1 MRLHEIKKKP
11 HGQPIIY
18 LDMDGVLADFFHE
31 YAKLAGVPENERGRH
46 DYHLI
51 PPVLREPVI
60 NQMIG
65 TDFFYRLPKFA
76 DADRLVTMIVR
87 LFGKYSICSS
97 PLRGDHGNSGEQKT
111 RWIRD
116 YLHPQPE
123 QIIITPHKGR
133 YAKQPDG
140 TPNILIDDRGSNITE
155 WEAAGGIGIKYQA
168 DENGLDTVARG
179 LRRAV
184 EILKGYKEHEP
195 QQLVS
200 KDYGKMIA
208 STKDTNNES

>member
-1 MRLHEIKKKP
+1 MRLHEIQKKP
-11 HGQPIIY
+11 HEQPIVY

-31 YAKLAGVPENERGRH
+31 YAKLAGVPENDRGRH
-46 DYHLI
+46 DYHKI
-51 PPVLREPVI
+51 PPNLREPVI
-60 NQMIG
+60 QQMVG
-65 TDFFYRLPKFA
+65 TDFFYRLPKFTS
-76 DADRLVTMIVR
+76 ADRLVSMVVQ

-97 PLRGDHGNSGEQKT
+97 PLRGDHENSRVQKT
-111 RWIRD
+111 RWIQD
-116 YLHPQPE
+116 NLSPQPE
-123 QIIITPHKGR
+123 TIVIAPRKGK

-155 WEAAGGIGIKYQA
+155 WEASGGIGIKYQA
-168 DENGLDTVARG
+168 DENGLDVVARG

-184 EILKGYKEHEP
+184 EILRGYREHEP

-208 STKDTNNES
+208 GPQDNKDAS